1 MAPSS
6 VLTSFFLLF
15 SLVLHHVASS
25 LMPAAV
31 RVLMNYEKIQLQSV
45 TGPESLAFDAA
56 GGSPYT
62 GVSDG
67 RVLKWNSPSRGW
79 VEFAVP
85 KPDRNGARCNG
96 LAVPEME
103 DRCGRPLGLQFHRA
117 TGNLYIAD
125 AYYGLL
131 VVGPGGGP
139 FGLTNGVDVE
149 QERGFVYFTDSS
161 TQFQRREWIAAIAA
175 EDARGRFMRYDPRTK
190 QTEVLQ
196 RGLQF
201 PNGVSLSEDGRFAV
215 IAETT
220 RRRSLRYW
228 LKGPMA
234 GKSEVF
240 SQLPG
245 FPDNVKGNRQGEL
258 WVAIVSISGNVIG
271 VRLDANGRTVEL
283 LHDRSI
289 ENTVSEV
296 LENNGTLWL
305 GSIERPFV
313 GMYSL

>member
-6 VLTSFFLLF
+6 VLTSFFFLF

-175 EDARGRFMRYDPRTK
+175 EDARGRFMRYDPER
-190 QTEVLQ
+190 
-196 RGLQF
+196 
-201 PNGVSLSEDGRFAV
+201 S
-215 IAETT
+215 
-220 RRRSLRYW
+220 RRRFCREACNSPTASPSARTAALPSSPRRRGGGSLRYW